1 MAHEEEKM
9 TGKLSR
15 RTLLSRSLQL
25 SVAGGFAGAIA
36 ACSKKEEGVLSCANL
51 DDMSDGDR
59 SARQGAHYTEKSTQ
73 AGQACAACAFFHGGG
88 TGCGNCDIFHGPANA
103 AGRCDSWS
111 ART

>member
-1 MAHEEEKM
+1 M
-9 TGKLSR
+9 TGRFSR
-15 RTLLSRSLQL
+15 RAMLLRRLQL
-25 SVAGGFAGAIA
+25 SAAGGFAVALA
-36 ACSKKEEGVLSCANL
+36 ACVKKEEGVLSCAKF

-59 SARQGAHYTEKSTQ
+59 SARMGAHYTEKSTQ
-73 AGQACAACAFFHGGG
+73 PGQSCGACAFFHGGG

>member
-1 MAHEEEKM
+1 M

-15 RTLLSRSLQL
+15 RTMLLRSLQF
-25 SVAGGFAGAIA
+25 SVAGCSAVALA
-36 ACSKKEEGVLSCANL
+36 ACGKKEEGALSCANS

-73 AGQACAACAFFHGGG
+73 PGQSCGACTFFHGGG
-88 TGCGNCDIFHGPANA
+88 SGCGNCDIFHGPANA